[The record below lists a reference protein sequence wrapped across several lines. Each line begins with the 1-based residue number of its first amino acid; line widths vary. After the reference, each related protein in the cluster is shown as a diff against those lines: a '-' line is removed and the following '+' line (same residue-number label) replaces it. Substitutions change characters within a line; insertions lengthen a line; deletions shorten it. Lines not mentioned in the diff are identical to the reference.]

1 MIVGYILIG
10 TFAGLI
16 AFAVALFLGASF
28 WLAFGLYSLVGTIA
42 MIVPPLAISLASWAF
57 PSLRSSADERVTDNQ
72 ADASTDYQGATG
84 YLPMRILAVDDDP
97 FILDLIPMIASRAGF
112 TEVTPARSG
121 KEALALL
128 ANDGMAFDCLMVDI
142 NMPQMDGIE
151 LCRRVRKM
159 SRYARTPIIMLSAMR
174 DIHNMKNAFLA
185 GASDYVTK
193 PFEIDE
199 VGTRMRSAQETLV
212 SRRQVQVRAQDNTN
226 NRERAGA
233 SFAPERSGQSR
244 SGNTRSLVDRR
255 ALSNYLTQL
264 PPNERSS
271 VQVFAISLVS
281 DGDTGAQW
289 SVQSPGFLEIV
300 SDAMSDRF
308 GCDQTV
314 MAFTDNTMLVIA
326 AVSNS
331 IPDPAAIETEIAKRI
346 EASAIDRT
354 PALIIAVG
362 GAVGLRG
369 DRAQRGRNAID
380 HAIALA
386 EAKAFGSQP
395 LTATHL
401 FKS

>member
-1 MIVGYILIG
+1 VIVGYILIG
-10 TFAGLI
+10 IFAGLM
-16 AFAVALFLGASF
+16 AFALALLLGASF
-28 WLAFGLYSLVGTIA
+28 WLAFGLYSLVGMIA
-42 MIVPPLAISLASWAF
+42 MIAPPLANRGASRAF
-57 PSLRSSADERVTDNQ
+57 TSLRSSADEHVGDDH
-72 ADASTDYQGATG
+72 ADALIGYRGAVG
-84 YLPMRILAVDDDP
+84 DLPMKILAVDDDP

-112 TEVTPARSG
+112 NDVTPARSG
-121 KEALALL
+121 QEALALL
-128 ANDGMAFDCLMVDI
+128 ANDHTAFDCLMVDI
-142 NMPQMDGIE
+142 NMPHMDGIE
-151 LCRRVRKM
+151 LCRHVRQM
-159 SRYARTPIIMLSAMR
+159 SHYARTPIIMLSAMR

-199 VGTRMRSAQETLV
+199 VGTRLRSAQKTLV
-212 SRRQVQVRAQDNTN
+212 SGRQGQIRAQENTG
-226 NRERAGA
+226 NRERIVAN
-233 SFAPERSGQSR
+233 FPPERSGRSR
-244 SGNTRSLVDRR
+244 PGNTRSLVDRR

-281 DGDTGAQW
+281 DGNIGAQW
-289 SVQSPGFLEIV
+289 SFLSPGILEIV

-331 IPDPAAIETEIAKRI
+331 IPDPATIENEIAKRI
-346 EASAIDRT
+346 EASEIERN
-354 PALIIAVG
+354 PALIISVG

-369 DRAQRGRNAID
+369 DRTQRARNAID
-380 HAIALA
+380 HAISLA
-386 EAKAFGSQP
+386 EAKTFDSHP
-395 LTATHL
+395 LAATHL